1 MQECLLFSSHSALR
15 RWKEHDEICWV
26 HHANQ
31 YNTVWLSDVN
41 LDSIHWQNEQNWNKL
56 SFLPVLRAGFTALC
70 PSVWCSI
77 SSSSLQK
84 FCTGIGQIWCDFPS
98 FRFFSRLCWS
108 QTAGC
113 KVGWLMLTHLHK
125 CIIKQL
131 FWFFS
136 FFFFY
141 VFKIHEMK
149 KQPFHAKTTLFN
161 IEITYM

>member
-15 RWKEHDEICWV
+15 RWNEHDEICWV

-77 SSSSLQK
+77 SITAKILYWDRANLVWLSIISVLLSPLLIPNSRMQSGM
-84 FCTGIGQIWCDFPS
+84 TDVNTPS
-98 FRFFSRLCWS
+98 QVHDYTIVW
-108 QTAGC
+108 
-113 KVGWLMLTHLHK
+113 V
-125 CIIKQL
+125 
-131 FWFFS
+131 
-136 FFFFY
+136 FFFF
-141 VFKIHEMK
+141 FFMFLKSMK
-149 KQPFHAKTTLFN
+149 WRSSHFMPKPLFL
-161 IEITYM
+161 I